1 MSNAMFYVWLLLGS
15 FGFMTVLFFIAE
27 SENKKLRR
35 EKEAGEENQRF
46 IEVYNQMQRE
56 AEALQRNMDESIKN
70 CNDTISALY
79 QRVRSLEDKI
89 DTYMKNKK

>member
-15 FGFMTVLFFIAE
+15 FGLMTVLFFLAE

-35 EKEAGEENQRF
+35 EREVKEENLRF
-46 IEVYNQMQRE
+46 TEVYDQMQRE
-56 AEALQRNMDESIKN
+56 AEALQRNMDESSKN
-70 CNDTISALY
+70 CNDSISSLY